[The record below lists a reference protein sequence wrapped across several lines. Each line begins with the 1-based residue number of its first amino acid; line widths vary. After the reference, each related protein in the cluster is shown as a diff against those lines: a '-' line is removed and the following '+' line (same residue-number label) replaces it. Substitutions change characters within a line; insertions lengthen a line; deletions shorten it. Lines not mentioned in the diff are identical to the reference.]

1 MAPRVRSAAA
11 HAQDNAFGLNDLVA
25 LAAADAVYLLI
36 GGHFQHHGAQFHPHA
51 GCAQHLDIA
60 PGVFRA
66 GKLLAK
72 PMQAKPVV
80 DALVQNTAQLC
91 IAFQNQNIAQA
102 MLPRAVRRRQA
113 RRAAADD
120 NKFNH
125 GCAPFRF
132 WFHTAAHWC
141 RLCPAI
147 HPTGQCLVFC

>member
-1 MAPRVRSAAA
+1 M
-11 HAQDNAFGLNDLVA
+11 
-25 LAAADAVYLLI
+25 YLLI

-113 RRAAADD
+113 RRAAAIAAQTPA
-120 NKFNH
+120 
-125 GCAPFRF
+125 GPPPMITSSTMVAPPSGFGF
-132 WFHTAAHWC
+132 TQQH
-141 RLCPAI
+141 I
-147 HPTGQCLVFC
+147 GTGFVLQYIQWVNA

>member
-1 MAPRVRSAAA
+1 MIRPAGARGTNGTAGALAAA

-80 DALVQNTAQLC
+80 DALVQNTAQL
-91 IAFQNQNIAQA
+91 
-102 MLPRAVRRRQA
+102 LS
-113 RRAAADD
+113 
-120 NKFNH
+120 
-125 GCAPFRF
+125 
-132 WFHTAAHWC
+132 
-141 RLCPAI
+141 LI
-147 HPTGQCLVFC
+147 HI